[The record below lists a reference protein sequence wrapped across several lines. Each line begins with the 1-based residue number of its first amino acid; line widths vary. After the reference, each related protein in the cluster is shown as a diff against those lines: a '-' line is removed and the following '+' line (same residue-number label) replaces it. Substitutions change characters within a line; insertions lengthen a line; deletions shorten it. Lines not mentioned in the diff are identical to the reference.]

1 MMREHLNLFELV
13 LHWLL
18 LGVKN
23 GHSKDVSHEMKLIQ
37 PLQQHSC
44 LIAYNIFVVIH
55 AKSQPVQGDAD

>member
-1 MMREHLNLFELV
+1 ML
-13 LHWLL
+13 
-18 LGVKN
+18 KN
-23 GHSKDVSHEMKLIQ
+23 GHSQVVSHEMKLIQ